1 MAKSSRLKLQKT
13 LENIMG
19 KDKVYY
25 CPPSTL
31 KMTYPCIVYSKANID
46 ATTANDTMYVLHDR
60 YNVTLI
66 SRTPDDPRIRQL
78 LSLQGASYSNGYI
91 SDGLCHDVVS
101 IRTINNY

>member
-13 LENIMG
+13 LEIIMG

-31 KMTYPCIVYSKANID
+31 KMTYPCIVYSKTDIAS
-46 ATTANDTMYVLHDR
+46 TRANDTSYLLHDR

-66 SRTPDDPRIRQL
+66 SKTPDDPRIRQL
-78 LSLQGASYSNGYI
+78 LSIPGASYSNGYI
-91 SDGLCHDVVS
+91 SDGLCHDVVT